1 MCIMEGSLPTFNQQ
15 CIHALELRLRSIFKS
30 FESNLEESL
39 NLIMRVESQTLFQV
53 KENSNVNPG
62 EINFIEFLRTNQ
74 IFVDKSLFIKEILH
88 IRCPDR
94 LFINRPRR
102 WGKTLNMS
110 MLIEFLRAE
119 VNDEGNIVKYNSNYP
134 LFAWGELTDSQG
146 KPMFIKKLQISTV
159 DNGIYLEQ
167 QGQFPVIAI
176 TFKSASTND
185 YGGEKPLYQS
195 MREAISEAFYCHTY
209 IIKIIERK
217 LVTKSSSYDIKNLN
231 LELNKFQGYL
241 NCSPDSSLE
250 YSIYFLSKLLYKYLK
265 AEVYVFV
272 DEYDRPMNS
281 LQFNSPEYKNASILV
296 ENMFSNAFKSSS
308 RDRFIAKAILT
319 GIFEFKVYTDGSG
332 INNFDISSFIKPRFP
347 SLFGFTEEE
356 VNDLINEGFV
366 QSPQLELQKN
376 KIKNWYKGYQVD
388 KFSIYNPWSIINCLN
403 RMQINAAGSV
413 NSYWPASGTA
423 VETLATIEELVASQA
438 LKQLFLEGKI
448 MHGPLSIAERGIGD
462 GSTKEEDLLRLLLFS
477 GNVTK
482 IRDENMYVPPNLE
495 VKSYFYQNLFPIWL
509 KANLEVSND
518 SDPLN
523 IAVLLANKLE
533 ILKEYIEILDEK
545 LISRLIQ
552 YELTESSFYNL
563 LGGIGFYA
571 SLVMS
576 SPKHLVYSEIPIKY
590 EKKSDSL
597 FKPVPSSGS
606 AYVIQEYKKL
616 DTGAVVTKVMIN
628 AFWKIYSQRYLSPVL
643 QDINPQ
649 SKEFII
655 TRVIVFY
662 RSKLD
667 KWSICA
673 KGFKHTLEEAM
684 EIDQIFSSA
693 NPGILQ
699 SSDILYGVKK
709 TLEREDA
716 RKEVLKPYRATNIYQ
731 LLRKYSK
738 EEAIKTKKV
747 ESESESEKYQKL
759 DFELRSKT
767 NTVKV
772 KNAKGKKPKVKK

>member
-1 MCIMEGSLPTFNQQ
+1 
-15 CIHALELRLRSIFKS
+15 
-30 FESNLEESL
+30 
-39 NLIMRVESQTLFQV
+39 
-53 KENSNVNPG
+53 
-62 EINFIEFLRTNQ
+62 
-74 IFVDKSLFIKEILH
+74 
-88 IRCPDR
+88 
-94 LFINRPRR
+94 
-102 WGKTLNMS
+102 
-110 MLIEFLRAE
+110 
-119 VNDEGNIVKYNSNYP
+119 
-134 LFAWGELTDSQG
+134 
-146 KPMFIKKLQISTV
+146 
-159 DNGIYLEQ
+159 
-167 QGQFPVIAI
+167 
-176 TFKSASTND
+176 
-185 YGGEKPLYQS
+185 
-195 MREAISEAFYCHTY
+195 
-209 IIKIIERK
+209 
-217 LVTKSSSYDIKNLN
+217 
-231 LELNKFQGYL
+231 
-241 NCSPDSSLE
+241 
-250 YSIYFLSKLLYKYLK
+250 
-265 AEVYVFV
+265 
-272 DEYDRPMNS
+272 
-281 LQFNSPEYKNASILV
+281 
-296 ENMFSNAFKSSS
+296 
-308 RDRFIAKAILT
+308 
-319 GIFEFKVYTDGSG
+319 
-332 INNFDISSFIKPRFP
+332 
-347 SLFGFTEEE
+347 
-356 VNDLINEGFV
+356 
-366 QSPQLELQKN
+366 
-376 KIKNWYKGYQVD
+376 
-388 KFSIYNPWSIINCLN
+388 
-403 RMQINAAGSV
+403 
-413 NSYWPASGTA
+413 
-423 VETLATIEELVASQA
+423 
-438 LKQLFLEGKI
+438 
-448 MHGPLSIAERGIGD
+448 
-462 GSTKEEDLLRLLLFS
+462 
-477 GNVTK
+477 
-482 IRDENMYVPPNLE
+482 MYVPPNLE

-759 DFELRSKT
+759 DCELRSKT

-772 KNAKGKKPKVKK
+772 KNAKGKKTKVKK